1 MKAFFA
7 LTVAVILAWAPSV
20 YAAGFYLYNQDV
32 KAQAQA
38 SAFTA
43 QADNPSAIYYNPAG
57 MSQLDGTQASIN
69 GRFLRLE
76 TEYENT
82 LGISEDMQ
90 AEWAVVPSAYIT
102 SDFSTEKWTFG
113 LGMFAPFGLSTSW
126 SDTGLLRYV
135 TTDTSFNM
143 VDINP
148 SVAYQLLDELS
159 IGAGIDYYNVYSYK
173 SELKQNFILADSD
186 VELDVDADGWGFN
199 LGLLWKPREQHSF
212 GLAYRSRVDLEFSGE
227 LKYENIPA
235 GLGFPSTITFNVTED
250 LTLPSIASGG
260 YAFRPIDKLK
270 LEFDVYWV
278 EWSTIDRA
286 DIIDDDTGL
295 LLSSTDA
302 DWDDTWVFAL
312 GGEYLLNER
321 LALRAGYF
329 FMENAIPEA
338 TFNPSVPD
346 SDLHGFNIGL
356 GYTIDR
362 VTLDFVYTLGIYKER
377 DIDNNAGAAAGTTV
391 DGNYDSIIHVIGIG
405 VGYRF

>member
-1 MKAFFA
+1 MKGI
-7 LTVAVILAWAPSV
+7 LILVAVFIFLWVPFV
-20 YAAGFYLYNQDV
+20 YSSGFYLYNQDI

-69 GRFLRLE
+69 GRFVRLE

-82 LGISEDMQ
+82 LGSTEDLQ
-90 AEWAVVPSAYIT
+90 AEWAVVPAAYIT
-102 SDFSTEKWTFG
+102 SDLATEKWTFG
-113 LGMFAPFGLSTSW
+113 LGVFAPFGLSTSW

-135 TTDTSFNM
+135 ATDTSFSM
-143 VDINP
+143 VDVNP
-148 SVAYQLLDELS
+148 SVSYQLLEELS
-159 IGAGIDYYNVYSYK
+159 LGLGIDYYNVYSYK
-173 SELKQNFILADSD
+173 SELKQSFVVSDAD
-186 VELDVDADGWGFN
+186 VEMDVDSDGWGFN
-199 LGLLWKPREQHSF
+199 LGALWKPHPKHSF
-212 GLAYRSRVDLEFSGE
+212 GLAYRSRVDLEFSGD
-227 LKYENIPA
+227 LKYENIPP
-235 GLGFPSTITFNVTED
+235 GLGFPSTITYNVTTD
-250 LTLPSIASGG
+250 LTLPSIVSGG

-286 DIIDDDTGL
+286 DIVNDDTGQ
-295 LLSSTDA
+295 LLSSTEA
-302 DWDDTWVFAL
+302 NWDDTWVFAL
-312 GGEYLLNER
+312 GGEYYLKDN

-329 FMENAIPEA
+329 FMENAIPES

-346 SDLHGFNIGL
+346 SDLHGINIGL

-362 VTLDFVYTLGIYKER
+362 FTIDLAYTLGIYEER
-377 DIDNNAGAAAGTTV
+377 DIDNNAGAAVATTV
-391 DGNYDSIIHVIGIG
+391 DGNYESLIHIIGVG